1 MNEITKKISL
11 FLLDIVQTVVL
22 ALSLFVVCYL
32 FLFQPHVVKGSSMY
46 PNLHDSDFLLTDKI
60 SYRLNLPKRGDI
72 IVFKA
77 PTSEPCSES
86 DCEYI
91 KRIIGLPG
99 EQVRLINSTIFINN
113 VVLAESYLPT
123 GLITKEGSYLHDG
136 ETVQIPEDEYLAMG
150 DNRPY
155 SRDGREFGVI
165 SRKAIV
171 GKAWLRYWPVIRAG
185 IIKNPLTT
193 P

>member
-1 MNEITKKISL
+1 MNELGKKISL
-11 FLLDIVQTVVL
+11 FLLDIIQTVVL

-60 SYRLNLPKRGDI
+60 SYRFNMPKRGDV

-77 PTSEPCSES
+77 PPSEPCSES

-99 EQVRLINSTIFINN
+99 EHIRLINNTIFINN
-113 VVLAESYLPT
+113 VPLAEPYLPT
-123 GLITKEGSYLHDG
+123 GLITKEGSYLREG
-136 ETVQIPEDEYLAMG
+136 ETVTIPEEQYLPLG

-155 SRDGREFGVI
+155 SRDGREFGPI
-165 SRKAIV
+165 SRNAII
-171 GKAWLRYWPVIRAG
+171 GRAWVRYWPINRAG
-185 IIKNPLTT
+185 IIKNPFT